1 MLRVLE
7 GLKSRWR
14 NAYYRSLGMKLNGY
28 IWMRSIE
35 VPRNFD
41 QIEIEQS
48 CSLDRGVT
56 LICSGESLPH
66 PKIHIGANTYI
77 NRNTLIDASLL
88 IAIGKECAIGPGCY
102 ITDHDHGFEAGLPPL
117 AQPLISKQ
125 TSIGD
130 RAWIGAN
137 VTILKG
143 VLVGDDAV
151 IGAGSVVT
159 KDVPAGAIAVG
170 VPAKVIRY
178 RNHLDSET
186 PQKWAESQR

>member
-1 MLRVLE
+1 MHHQKNPC
-7 GLKSRWR
+7 LKKS
-14 NAYYRSLGMKLNGY
+14 
-28 IWMRSIE
+28 
-35 VPRNFD
+35 PRLKRTDNFNV
-41 QIEIEQS
+41 Q
-48 CSLDRGVT
+48 T
-56 LICSGESLPH
+56 
-66 PKIHIGANTYI
+66 T
-77 NRNTLIDASLL
+77 
-88 IAIGKECAIGPGCY
+88 
-102 ITDHDHGFEAGLPPL
+102 
-117 AQPLISKQ
+117 LISKQ